1 MIDLKRLRH
10 LTALVQH
17 GNFHRAAEA
26 LHLTQPAL
34 SRSIQALEAHVG
46 APLLMRHRTGVEPTE
61 LGRLMLRH
69 ASELECQVRDLDRE
83 LRLAKG
89 LDLGE
94 LRVGVG
100 PWGGSVLVGPVVG
113 RLHSQHPGLQVT
125 LVIAPWQELP
135 ERARARE
142 VDVVLGEMRE
152 IEQLADFECAPLSPH
167 EVCIVARAG
176 HPLTE
181 QSAVSAANL
190 FDWPLAGPNLP
201 EDALRTLE
209 ALAAA
214 AGVGRDR
221 LRPGLL
227 GVTCDSSSILRQVLQ
242 ESDALSFMPRFMVED
257 ALGSGALVTL
267 PAPDLMQSVRFG
279 AAWLRGRPLGGAGEK
294 FVALLRAYD
303 ETLKQRSSLA
313 AGSAAD
319 AIPPRAKSRQISGK
333 TTKKKAPRGRL

>member
-34 SRSIQALEAHVG
+34 TRSIQALEAHVG
-46 APLLMRHRTGVEPTE
+46 APLLTRHRTGVEPTE
-61 LGRLMLRH
+61 LGRLLLRH
-69 ASELECQVRDLDRE
+69 AGALEGQVRDLDRE

-113 RLHSQHPGLQVT
+113 RLNALHPGLQLK
-125 LVIAPWQELP
+125 LVLAPWQELP

-142 VDVVLGEMRE
+142 VDVVLGELRE
-152 IEQLADFECAPLSPH
+152 IEQLPDFECAPLSPH
-167 EVCIVARAG
+167 QVCVVARAG
-176 HPLTE
+176 HPLTR
-181 QSAVSAANL
+181 QPSLRTADL

-201 EDALRTLE
+201 ETALQALA

-214 AGVGRDR
+214 AGVPPER
-221 LRPGLL
+221 LHPGLL
-227 GVTCDSSSILRQVLQ
+227 GVTCDSSGILSQVLQ
-242 ESDALSFMPRFMVED
+242 ESDALSFMPRFMAED
-257 ALGSGALVTL
+257 DLSSGRLATL
-267 PAPDLMQSVRFG
+267 AVPGLTQSVRFG
-279 AAWLRGRPLGGAGEK
+279 AAWLRGRTLGGAGEK
-294 FVALLRAYD
+294 FVALLHAHDAALRAA
-303 ETLKQRSSLA
+303 SS
-313 AGSAAD
+313 
-319 AIPPRAKSRQISGK
+319 
-333 TTKKKAPRGRL
+333 APQSSP

>member
-1 MIDLKRLRH
+1 MVIDLKRLRH

-34 SRSIQALEAHVG
+34 TRSIQALEAHVG
-46 APLLMRHRTGVEPTE
+46 APLLTRHRTGVEPTE
-61 LGRLMLRH
+61 LGRLLLRH
-69 ASELECQVRDLDRE
+69 AGALEGQVRDLDRE

-113 RLHSQHPGLQVT
+113 RLNALHPGLQLK
-125 LVIAPWQELP
+125 LVLAPWQELP

-142 VDVVLGEMRE
+142 VDVVLGELRE
-152 IEQLADFECAPLSPH
+152 IEQLPDFECAPLSPH
-167 EVCIVARAG
+167 QVCVVARAG
-176 HPLTE
+176 HPLTR
-181 QSAVSAANL
+181 QPSLRTADL

-201 EDALRTLE
+201 ETALQALA

-214 AGVGRDR
+214 AGVPPER

-227 GVTCDSSSILRQVLQ
+227 GVTCDSSGILSQVLQ
-242 ESDALSFMPRFMVED
+242 ESDALSFMPRFMAED
-257 ALGSGALVTL
+257 DLRSGRLATL
-267 PAPDLMQSVRFG
+267 AVPGLTQSVRFG
-279 AAWLRGRPLGGAGEK
+279 AAWLRGRTLGGAGEK
-294 FVALLRAYD
+294 FVALLHAHDAALRAA
-303 ETLKQRSSLA
+303 SS
-313 AGSAAD
+313 
-319 AIPPRAKSRQISGK
+319 
-333 TTKKKAPRGRL
+333 APQSSP